1 MIHFALTVTG
11 RVIEQAIN
19 RRLKDSLNEPDYLKG
34 SSAGSNSTSKLL
46 FSRLTSESGL
56 SFREGR
62 GLLEGLLLIKG

>member
-34 SSAGSNSTSKLL
+34 SSAG
-46 FSRLTSESGL
+46 
-56 SFREGR
+56 
-62 GLLEGLLLIKG
+62 